1 MRQKDEE
8 ANDFTRHELKN
19 GVLAGLAQCDRLAM
33 VHEQAVPTEWPTYDA
48 EFCAV
53 LGGMRKCL
61 DQTLQGVLSHTLSID
76 INHGTYV
83 PVTSPVDLLEV
94 LSAGMAPLGELPI
107 TCTPKELP
115 LVSLDSRLLLHIYRN
130 AMSNAIKYA
139 AYNLK
144 RRTSPPAA
152 HTRLR
157 TSPPPQLSLRT
168 HTCTHLHSSPHAP
181 PPPPPP
187 HRHPPLPPRTST
199 GTAAQTRPSRRNSS
213 TPTIRSPC
221 AWSTCLARSMPRCS
235 HCPTRTSSST
245 SACSCTPPRSR
256 GGRAP
261 ARARGRPRAT
271 ARGS

>member
-76 INHGTYV
+76 ISHGTYV

-139 AYNLK
+139 AATTK
-144 RRTSPPAA
+144 RRTHPHTPTHTAATVHPLRRTVWLTRSCILAVALAPSQIPPA
-152 HTRLR
+152 
-157 TSPPPQLSLRT
+157 
-168 HTCTHLHSSPHAP
+168 SSSCSAT
-181 PPPPPP
+181 
-187 HRHPPLPPRTST
+187 RTST
-199 GTAAQTRPSRRNSS
+199 TLCWYDNFDIGERV
-213 TPTIRSPC
+213 C
-221 AWSTCLARSMPRCS
+221 ACV
-235 HCPTRTSSST
+235 
-245 SACSCTPPRSR
+245 
-256 GGRAP
+256 
-261 ARARGRPRAT
+261 
-271 ARGS
+271 